1 MLGWMACWNVHKQ
14 VREDIKVQIICKS
27 KYTKPY
33 PSLVPRPFLVGRKL
47 LVHAAVCVAHG
58 DKLIVY
64 LYRHTHTVQR
74 HIFSVGGQWDKEGQG
89 INLNDFINSLIK
101 HILIITDFWSQCR
114 WALSVHSPCS
124 PSIYLPFSITH
135 TPLHSLPSPFSLP
148 PPPHPFS
155 HFKASWSVSTSAP
168 ETTTTRSL
176 LYVPSKESIQMVAIG
191 DEWVDM
197 DTNKQLL
204 WLLTVG
210 GV

>member
-1 MLGWMACWNVHKQ
+1 MACWNVHKQ

-124 PSIYLPFSITH
+124 PSTCLPFSITH

-148 PPPHPFS
+148 PPLFS
-155 HFKASWSVSTSAP
+155 LQSELECVHFSSW
-168 ETTTTRSL
+168 
-176 LYVPSKESIQMVAIG
+176 
-191 DEWVDM
+191 DND
-197 DTNKQLL
+197 
-204 WLLTVG
+204 
-210 GV
+210 